1 MSNAAATISKTQ
13 ALMSRARM
21 MGAEAVGCRMI
32 CFSCGTQLATPGFNT
47 DLSTY
52 RPDCAT
58 LASNKIVDGREHP
71 ASNLFGQ

>member
-1 MSNAAATISKTQ
+1 
-13 ALMSRARM
+13 
-21 MGAEAVGCRMI
+21 MGAERGGCRMI

-58 LASNKIVDGREHP
+58 LATNKIVDGREHP